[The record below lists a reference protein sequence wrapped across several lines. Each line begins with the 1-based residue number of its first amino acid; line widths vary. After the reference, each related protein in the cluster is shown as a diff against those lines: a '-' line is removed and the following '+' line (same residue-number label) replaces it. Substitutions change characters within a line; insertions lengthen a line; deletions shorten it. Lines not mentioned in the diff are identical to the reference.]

1 MATAFRLDLSSGRIR
16 GSRFG
21 GREGYTVVRVETD
34 VVPRGAAQ
42 LPPFWSLVETHGD
55 ELLRHARRL
64 AGDDC
69 EDVLQDALL
78 KALRSYP
85 RLSHGNHLRAWLFR
99 ITTTTA
105 FDHGAAKTRDAA
117 TRAPADD
124 LNESAAVY
132 GPMTDS
138 LESFERLIDPLPD
151 HAQHVL
157 YLRFVEDLEHAEI
170 ARRLGCSVA
179 AARQRL
185 SSAVRTLRRRMT

>member
-1 MATAFRLDLSSGRIR
+1 M
-16 GSRFG
+16 
-21 GREGYTVVRVETD
+21 RVGTD
-34 VVPRGAAQ
+34 VLTTRRAGG
-42 LPPFWSLVETHGD
+42 LPPFWSLVEAHGD

-64 AGDDC
+64 VGDDC
-69 EDVLQDALL
+69 EDVLQNALL

-85 RLSHGNHLRAWLFR
+85 RLSHDNHLRAWLFR

-105 FDHGAAKTRDAA
+105 FDHGAAKRRDSA
-117 TRAPADD
+117 TLAHAGSLED
-124 LNESAAVY
+124 SAVVY
-132 GPMTDS
+132 DAGADS
-138 LESFERLIDPLPD
+138 LESFERLIDFLPD

-170 ARRLGCSVA
+170 ARRLGCSVV